1 MISSIKRFL
10 LFNLLLSIIIIS
22 LLAFIGN
29 LFLYQRDIR
38 KHADEHLIN
47 NAELLLS
54 VTLSCPKFLSYS
66 QQKDLQHKLLQCKN
80 CGFPHTFPFQFRIWD
95 HTGKLLVCS
104 QRIFST
110 TPGDHKE
117 GFQDIKINGRYW
129 RFYTKN
135 FKAANIIIQVGESY
149 QLQKKLRKTIAF
161 NYLEVLVVTCLLF
174 GVLIWLI
181 VGHGLKNIKILAQK
195 VSRRSATALKALESK
210 NMPTEIRPIVDELNN
225 LFARLQ
231 KAFERN
237 KRFAGDAAHELRTP
251 LAALKTQAQVAL
263 LASNLEDSKKTIQ
276 KVIEGTNRCTHVVQ
290 QLLTLS
296 RLSEEETLGDMQLL
310 DLVALTTNMLAQ
322 LAPFALSKNIDL
334 AFIKPK
340 EHQKIVANE
349 TALSILIRN
358 LVDNAIRYTPKG
370 GDVTV
375 KIVNMPSGIALQVI
389 DSGPGIPPELYS
401 QVFERF
407 YRILGTKT
415 SGSGLGLP
423 IVKQIAELHNAK
435 INLSTPKTGKGL
447 KIEVIF
453 KY

>member
-1 MISSIKRFL
+1 MIASIKRFL
-10 LFNLLLSIIIIS
+10 LFNLLLSIITIS
-22 LLAFIGN
+22 LLAFVGN
-29 LFLYQRDIR
+29 FFLYQRDIR
-38 KHADEHLIN
+38 EHFDEHLVN

-54 VTLSCPKFLSYS
+54 VTLSCPNLLSYT
-66 QQKDLQHKLLQCKN
+66 QQSKLQNKLKCDHCN
-80 CGFPHTFPFQFRIWD
+80 FSHTSPFQFRIWD
-95 HTGKLLVCS
+95 NTGKLLAHS
-104 QRIFST
+104 QHIFSIK
-110 TPGDHKE
+110 PDDHKE
-117 GFQDIKINGRYW
+117 GFQNIKINGNYW
-129 RFYTKN
+129 RFYTKE
-135 FKAANIIIQVGESY
+135 FKAANVVIQVGESHD
-149 QLQKKLRKTIAF
+149 LQKKLKKTIVY
-161 NYLEVLVVTCLLF
+161 NYLEVLGVTCLLF
-174 GVLIWLI
+174 GILIWLI
-181 VGHGLKNIKILAQK
+181 VGYGLKNIKILAQK
-195 VSRRSATALKALESK
+195 VSRRSATALKALDSK
-210 NMPTEIRPIVDELNN
+210 NMPIEIRPIVNELNN

-231 KAFERN
+231 KAFDRN

-276 KVIEGTNRCTHVVQ
+276 KVIKGTNRCTHVVQ

-310 DLVALTTNMLAQ
+310 DLVALTTDMLAQ

-334 AFIKPK
+334 SFIKPK

-358 LVDNAIRYTPKG
+358 LVDNAIRYTPEG
-370 GDVTV
+370 GNITV
-375 KIVNMPSGIALQVI
+375 KIVNHPESIALQVI

-423 IVKQIAELHNAK
+423 IVKQIAELHKAK
-435 INLSTPKTGKGL
+435 INLSTPDTGKGL

>member
-22 LLAFIGN
+22 LLAFLGN
-29 LFLYQRDIR
+29 FFLLQRDIR
-38 KHADEHLIN
+38 KHFDEHLTN
-47 NAELLLS
+47 DAELLLAIK
-54 VTLSCPKFLSYS
+54 LSCPNFLNPL
-66 QQKDLQHKLLQCKN
+66 QQKNLQHKLQCNN
-80 CGFPHTFPFQFRIWD
+80 CGFPHKSPFQFRIWD
-95 HTGKLLVCS
+95 NKGKLIVHS
-104 QRIFST
+104 QHVVST
-110 TPGDHKE
+110 TPNDHKE
-117 GFQDIKINGRYW
+117 GFQNIKINGHGW

-135 FKAANIIIQVGESY
+135 FKAANVVIQVGESN
-149 QLQKKLRKTIAF
+149 QLQKKLEKTITF
-161 NYLEVLVVTCLLF
+161 SYLKILITTCLLF
-174 GVLIWLI
+174 GILIWLI

-195 VSRRSATALKALESK
+195 VSRRSATALKALDSK
-210 NMPTEIRPIVDELNN
+210 NMPIEIRPIADELNN
-225 LFARLQ
+225 LFVRLQ

-263 LASNLEDSKKTIQ
+263 LSSNMEDSKKTIQ

-290 QLLTLS
+290 QLLILS

-310 DLVALTTNMLAQ
+310 DLVALTTDMLAQ
-322 LAPFALSKNIDL
+322 LAPFALSKKIDL

-340 EHQKIVANE
+340 EHQKIIANE

-370 GDVTV
+370 GNVTV
-375 KIVNMPSGIALQVI
+375 KIADLPSGVALQII
-389 DSGPGIPPELYS
+389 DSGPGIPQELYF

-407 YRILGTKT
+407 YRVLGTKT

-453 KY
+453 NKY